1 MAINNFT
8 GKYEFLSNFY
18 NNPLVLDGVEYS
30 NAEAAF
36 QAQSAA
42 DKGSKRKFAR
52 LSGIKAKAYGCRIV
66 QRDDWD
72 EQAQIDAMREVLI
85 AKFKDKELAKKLCN
99 TGNEELINMN
109 QFRDEYW
116 GVTTRGGRNKLGEML
131 MEIRAELQA

>member
-18 NNPLVLDGVEYS
+18 NHPLVLDGVEYS

-52 LSGIKAKAYGCRIV
+52 LSGIKAKAYGRRIV

-72 EQAQIDAMREVLI
+72 EQAQIDAMHEVLI
-85 AKFKDKELAKKLCN
+85 AKFKDEELAKKLCN

>member
-18 NNPLVLDGVEYS
+18 NHPLVLDGVEYS

-52 LSGIKAKAYGCRIV
+52 LSGIKAKAYGRRIV

-72 EQAQIDAMREVLI
+72 EQARIDAMREVVI
-85 AKFKDKELAKKLCN
+85 AKFKDEELAKKLCN

-116 GVTTRGGRNKLGEML
+116 GVTTRGGRNKLGVML